1 MRLRLT
7 VLALLLA
14 TLPTLAFA
22 QSQPTSTAR
31 MSLAAGR
38 LASVVDIPL
47 FFRLYRVSLPA
58 GQRSSYGGS
67 TAMLYGLSGAP
78 TIDID
83 GTVQSLAAGTGAFIP
98 AGKTATV
105 GALGSEPTNLLLFV
119 LTPRPN
125 QRKPLLD
132 RPAVMTELYRTPVP
146 LPGLQAGPYEFSLTR
161 VTLPTGMPA
170 DPPYFRSG
178 AALNYILAGTGLFTA
193 EGKTEPRTAGMADFE
208 PYGLVHQWAN
218 PGDAPLVLLQVN
230 LSREG
235 IPAELPASTK

>member
-31 MSLAAGR
+31 MSLVAGR
-38 LASVVDIPL
+38 LASIVDIPL
-47 FFRLYRVSLPA
+47 FFRLYRVSLPT

-83 GTVQSLAAGTGAFIP
+83 GTVQSLAEGTGAFIP

-105 GALGSEPTNLLLFV
+105 GASGS
-119 LTPRPN
+119 
-125 QRKPLLD
+125 D
-132 RPAVMTELYRTPVP
+132 RQTFCY
-146 LPGLQAGPYEFSLTR
+146 
-161 VTLPTGMPA
+161 
-170 DPPYFRSG
+170 
-178 AALNYILAGTGLFTA
+178 
-193 EGKTEPRTAGMADFE
+193 
-208 PYGLVHQWAN
+208 
-218 PGDAPLVLLQVN
+218 
-230 LSREG
+230 LS
-235 IPAELPASTK
+235 